1 VISGADSQG
10 IPSYLGTTRN
20 IGLLL
25 AAKSGTDRRLAD
37 QAIYKLLSM
46 NYLGVNYGKC
56 GGILR
61 HNSP

>member
-37 QAIYKLLSM
+37 QANLL
-46 NYLGVNYGKC
+46 
-56 GGILR
+56 GIFLY
-61 HNSP
+61 PALE

>member
-37 QAIYKLLSM
+37 QATSSEDI
-46 NYLGVNYGKC
+46 V
-56 GGILR
+56 GI
-61 HNSP
+61 